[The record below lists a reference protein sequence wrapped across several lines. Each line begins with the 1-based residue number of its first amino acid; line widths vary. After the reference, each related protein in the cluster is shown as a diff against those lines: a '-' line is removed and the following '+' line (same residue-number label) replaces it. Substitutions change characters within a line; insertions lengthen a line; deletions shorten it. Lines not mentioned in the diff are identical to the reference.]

1 MKCVL
6 FIDQSLGRCYI
17 SFTEPEA
24 PGEAPMTK
32 IRPSIALS
40 ATFVLAAFVLVA
52 AAASPL
58 IQIAAAVVA

>member
-1 MKCVL
+1 
-6 FIDQSLGRCYI
+6 
-17 SFTEPEA
+17 
-24 PGEAPMTK
+24 MTS
-32 IRPSIALS
+32 IRPSVALS